1 MDENKGVL
9 NTVQKKQKKQI
20 KQIDMKTITNQ
31 KNIYIGVQ
39 SNITNK
45 LTNLLMKNGKK
56 SKAQKIIIKLAHLFA
71 EQNKTLDIVHILEKS
86 IEDIKP
92 IFEIRNKKLGG
103 NIFKIPVAVTPER
116 QNTLAIKWLL
126 ETAKLR
132 SEKTLAL
139 KIYNELLSVQKK
151 QSSLLK
157 KKEELHK
164 LANTNRAFMHYAW

>member
-1 MDENKGVL
+1 
-9 NTVQKKQKKQI
+9 
-20 KQIDMKTITNQ
+20 MKIIMNQ
-31 KNIYIGVQ
+31 KNTQIGIQ

-45 LTNLLMKNGKK
+45 LVNLLMKNGKK
-56 SKAQKIIIKLAHLFA
+56 SKAQKIIVQLAHLFA
-71 EQNKTLDIVHILEKS
+71 EQNKTIDIVHILEKN

-103 NIFKIPVAVTPER
+103 NMFKIPVVLTPER

-126 ETAKLR
+126 DTAKLR

-139 KIYNELLSVQKK
+139 KIYNELLNIQKK

-164 LANTNRAFMHYAW
+164 LANNNRAFMHYAW